1 LFHLDERQRL
11 FDEVEKEWTEQ
22 ENEATVLGGSD
33 VPEEGCEADTSDEN
47 EECIVKVQI

>member
-22 ENEATVLGGSD
+22 ENDGSD